1 MDNKVLYFFEE
12 LSKIPRASGNEKAVA
27 NWLVDF
33 AKEHGLKYYVDN
45 FNNVLIKKGDKKHS
59 PLMLQAHTDMVCIKD
74 EDYDFDF
81 SKDPIK
87 LVYEGDYLKAHKT
100 SLGADN
106 GLGVAIILSLLDAN
120 NNYDIEALFTSD
132 EEVTMTGAINFDYS
146 KLNAKTAIS
155 LDGFSDEEIITGC
168 ASICDMKINTTF
180 SKTEK
185 EVDGYK
191 LVISG
196 LKGGHSGNQI
206 DKNLGNAIKL
216 TAEFLEK
223 LDNLEIQS
231 FVGGKQ
237 FNFIPNQTLTTFSCK
252 NSLNEVTEILNN
264 FTIEKKKEYPA
275 LKVELKL
282 TKLNSTIGFKDSLSL
297 ISLINNIKTGVL
309 EKNELGI
316 LLSQNLACVDTDE
329 NIIKISHRGHNLTL
343 EDNNIIYLQDLAQK
357 FGFGFEIFDK
367 QKGFSTDIN
376 SSLVEKAKNG
386 FSKLYNIT
394 PNVCTKHISLEG
406 GIFADNIDD
415 FEFIVLSPK
424 IMDVHSTSEKVYIP
438 SIAKT
443 YSIITSILD
452 EM

>member
-12 LSKIPRASGNEKAVA
+12 LSKIPRSSGNEKAVA
-27 NWLVDF
+27 DWLVSF
-33 AKEHGLKYYVDN
+33 AKEHGFEYYIDN
-45 FNNVLIKKGDKKHS
+45 FNNVLIKKGANKHL
-59 PLMLQAHTDMVCIKD
+59 PIMLQAHTDMVCIKD
-74 EDYDFDF
+74 EDYDIDF

-106 GLGVAIILSLLDAN
+106 GLGVAIILSLLDTN
-120 NNYDIEALFTSD
+120 NDYDIEALFTSD

-146 KLNAKTAIS
+146 KITSKTAIS

-216 TAEFLEK
+216 TAEFLTK
-223 LDNLEIQS
+223 LDGLEIES

-237 FNFIPNQTLTTFSCK
+237 FNFIPNQTAVNFSCK
-252 NSLNEVTEILNN
+252 NNLDEVTEILNN
-264 FTIEKKKEYPA
+264 FTIEKKKEYPT

-282 TKLNSTIGFKDSLSL
+282 TKLDSTIGYKDSLSL
-297 ISLINNIKTGVL
+297 ISIINNIKTGVV
-309 EKNELGI
+309 EKNKFGI
-316 LLSQNLACVDTDE
+316 LLSQNLASVDTDE
-329 NIIKISHRGHNLTL
+329 NIIKISHRGHNVEL
-343 EDNNIIYLQDLAQK
+343 EDNNIIFLQELAEK
-357 FGFGFEIFDK
+357 FGFGFEVFDK
-367 QKGFSTDIN
+367 QKGFSTDVD
-376 SSLVEKAKNG
+376 SSLVKKAKNS
-386 FSKLYNIT
+386 FSKLYNINPT
-394 PNVCTKHISLEG
+394 VCTKHISLEG
-406 GIFADNIDD
+406 GIFADNIEN

-424 IMDVHSTSEKVYIP
+424 ILDVHSTSEKVYVP
-438 SIAKT
+438 SIHKT
-443 YSIITSILD
+443 YTIIKGILD